1 MTIPF
6 EIHITIGDLPVSREQ
21 AFIVACRAQA
31 AKPLIIELSQG
42 EHMHQPMLSKI
53 IYADS
58 LGEVLDHATDISQ
71 TFTSQN
77 FSIQRLKIEVPA
89 FHHEMFTNEGSS
101 FERYFEWHGKIELKE
116 MEELLSLCEAHKVH
130 LSRNSLKNE
139 AKIRFVTLREFGTHQ
154 RFERRLH
161 TLTQALTQGG
171 WPIIKQQAEYCIY
184 DNNAFLDTGWL
195 PQS

>member
-6 EIHITIGDLPVSREQ
+6 EIHITIGDLPISREQ
-21 AFIVACRAQA
+21 AFIAACQEQA

-42 EHMHQPMLSKI
+42 EHMHQPMLSKV
-53 IYADS
+53 IYAEG
-58 LGEVLDHATDISQ
+58 LGEVLDHAKDISQ
-71 TFTSQN
+71 DFSSQD
-77 FSIQRLKIEVPA
+77 FSVQRLKIEVPS
-89 FHHEMFTNEGSS
+89 FHHELFSNEDSS
-101 FERYFEWHGKIELKE
+101 FERYFEWHGKIELREKAQ
-116 MEELLSLCEAHKVH
+116 LLSLCEVHKVH

-139 AKIRFVTLREFGTHQ
+139 AQIRFVTLREFGTQQH
-154 RFERRLH
+154 FERRLQ

-184 DNNAFLDTGWL
+184 DNNTFLDAGWL